1 MRERIAVLDRTE
13 PSDLFGAPVPL
24 EAPASL
30 PNTQISGKYS
40 PDNPG
45 LFAFRDALE
54 ATGTNISFPAS
65 GRIIAYECEF
75 AITVPEE
82 ADKPFHQTEI
92 ALLRDI
98 RRNPVHITYNRYQ
111 DQSYIGESTGV
122 ETAYAMLHN
131 RPIVLLDKVDGYSAR
146 TTPVIRDIIDRHEA
160 KMIVATEEERR
171 SPRQMAQLLGSLASQ
186 GEVEYG
192 LGQVEKEQI
201 MGEVLRLTRQYEGLW
216 KEFQANRAI
225 GMVS

>member
-1 MRERIAVLDRTE
+1 
-13 PSDLFGAPVPL
+13 
-24 EAPASL
+24 
-30 PNTQISGKYS
+30 
-40 PDNPG
+40 
-45 LFAFRDALE
+45 
-54 ATGTNISFPAS
+54 
-65 GRIIAYECEF
+65 
-75 AITVPEE
+75 
-82 ADKPFHQTEI
+82 
-92 ALLRDI
+92 
-98 RRNPVHITYNRYQ
+98 
-111 DQSYIGESTGV
+111 
-122 ETAYAMLHN
+122 MLHN